1 MTGCRNARCAMDVEA
16 HVAVSAG
23 AGLAGVQAHADPNWT
38 VVRPPMAGEGALTVH
53 GRRNRLRG
61 AGKSDE
67 ERIPLGPD
75 LDTSTE
81 RVAQQGVVSLQD
93 LAVQS
98 WPQLLHS
105 RVDPSM
111 SVNRNVTVPCGRMAI
126 QAPSLSARRRR
137 PVRRR

>member
-1 MTGCRNARCAMDVEA
+1 MDVKA

-98 WPQLLHS
+98 RPQLLHKP
-105 RVDPSM
+105 RGPLDV
-111 SVNRNVTVPCGRMAI
+111 REQERHR
-126 QAPSLSARRRR
+126 SLRQDGHTSFSARRRR
-137 PVRRR
+137 PVRPVRRR